1 MIIVIFFT
9 DTAHRYLPQ
18 NSRTLLHRFMQQ
30 HCYHCGEDCNE
41 SISLANHFFCCDG
54 CKMVFQLLDQN
65 GLCKYYDLTD
75 MPGMSAKGVFVSDKF
90 NYLEVP
96 AIQSQ
101 LLHLQ
106 IGDQAQVV
114 FYLPQIHCVS
124 CVWLLE
130 NLHKINK
137 GILFSQTH
145 FEKKEIK
152 IVFKPSA
159 ISLKEL
165 VQLLAFVG
173 YEPMIHLGGN
183 DSQKKKKVNKKQLYK
198 IGVAGFCFSNIMM
211 LSFPDYLASSVAE
224 VGTLKPFFLYL
235 NLLLSLPVLFF
246 SASDFFVSAYT
257 GLRQKWLNID
267 APIALAIMVTFG
279 RSLYEIMT
287 HTGSGYLDSM
297 SGIVFF
303 MLIGRWFQNR
313 SYDTFSFDRD
323 YTSFFPLGVT
333 VVQGNQQVNKPLTEI
348 VKGEVI
354 LVRSDEMI
362 PADGILLTN
371 GGLLDYSFVT
381 GEKAPI
387 ELLNGAAV
395 FAGGIQKGRAIQV
408 QVTKPVGQSYIT
420 ELWNNPILQSPKNSE
435 KSFVHPWS
443 RYFTYV
449 LFSIAF
455 FSGMYWWWVD
465 TSKIIPAVSAVL
477 IVACPCSLLLAV
489 TFTYG
494 NVLRH
499 LGKFKMYCKNSS
511 VIESIEKIDTIV
523 FDKTGTLTSQGETQL
538 TYIGAE
544 LSEEEKSM
552 LVSVTRE
559 SLHPLSQLIY
569 HYFSSVQTK
578 LLPVQEIQ
586 NFVGKGTRAFC
597 SGNEILMGSLSFLQ
611 HQQINFTASVKGS
624 SVNIAFNGQYKGMFK
639 VNHVYRDGIKNM
651 IHQLQKN
658 GYQLHLLSGDHATER
673 ENLLPIFGTGVPL
686 IFEQSPIDKL
696 AYINQL
702 QKEGCKVLMIGD
714 GLNDAGALQKAD
726 VGIAVSDQTHLFTPA
741 SDVII
746 EGSMVPKLSQLMSY
760 TKKGKQV
767 IVILFVLSIIYNL
780 VGMYFATRAQL
791 SPMVAA
797 ILMPLSSISIVSL
810 SALFSFVYA
819 RPINVQ
825 KQ

>member
-1 MIIVIFFT
+1 
-9 DTAHRYLPQ
+9 
-18 NSRTLLHRFMQQ
+18 MQH

-41 SISLANHFFCCDG
+41 SISVAQHFFCCDG
-54 CKMVFQLLDQN
+54 CKMVFQLLDDN
-65 GLCKYYDLTD
+65 GLCKYYDLTS
-75 MPGMSAKGVFVSDKF
+75 MPGMSAKGVFVSSKY
-90 NYLEVP
+90 NYLDLP

-101 LLHLQ
+101 LLQVQ

-124 CVWLLE
+124 CIWLLE

-137 GILFSQTH
+137 GILVSQTH

-152 IVFKPSA
+152 IVFNPSE

-173 YEPMIHLGGN
+173 YEPMINLGGN
-183 DSQKKKKVNKKQLYK
+183 DWQKKKKVNKKQLYK

-211 LSFPDYLASSVAE
+211 LSFPDYLATSGLE
-224 VGTLKPFFLYL
+224 VGSLKPFFIYL

-257 GLRQKWLNID
+257 GLRQRWLNID
-267 APIALAIMVTFG
+267 APIALAILVTFG
-279 RSLYEIMT
+279 RSLYEIVT

-303 MLIGRWFQNR
+303 MLIGRWFQNK
-313 SYDTFSFDRD
+313 SYDSFAFDRD

-333 VVQGNQQVNKPLTEI
+333 VVQGSQEINKPLTEI

-354 LVRSDEMI
+354 LVRCDEMI
-362 PADGILLTN
+362 PADGFVLTN
-371 GGLLDYSFVT
+371 GALVDYSFVT

-387 ELLNGAAV
+387 ELANRAAV

-420 ELWNNPILQSPKNSE
+420 ELWNNPILQSPKNPE

-449 LFSIAF
+449 LFSIAL

-494 NVLRH
+494 NVLRY

-511 VIESIEKIDTIV
+511 VVESIEKIDTIV
-523 FDKTGTLTSQGETQL
+523 FDKTGTLTSQGETHL
-538 TYIGAE
+538 CYIGAE
-544 LSEEEKSM
+544 LSEKEKNI

-559 SLHPLSQLIY
+559 SLHPLSQLINQ
-569 HYFSSVQTK
+569 YFLSEQTN
-578 LLPVQEIQ
+578 LLPIQEIQ
-586 NFVGKGTRAFC
+586 NFVGKGTRAIC
-597 SGNEILMGSLSFLQ
+597 EGVEILLGSVSFLH
-611 HQQINFTASVKGS
+611 HQQIYFNASVKGS
-624 SVNIAFNGQYKGMFK
+624 SVHIAINGHYKGMFK
-639 VNHVYRDGIKNM
+639 VNHVYREGIYDM
-651 IHQLQKN
+651 IQQLKAN
-658 GYQLHLLSGDHATER
+658 GYELHLLSGDHPTEKD
-673 ENLLPIFGTGVPL
+673 NLEPLFGTNVPL
-686 IFEQSPIDKL
+686 VFEQSPADKL
-696 AYINQL
+696 AYIHQL
-702 QKEGCKVLMIGD
+702 QKQGHKVLMLGD

-741 SDVII
+741 SDAII
-746 EGSMVPKLSQLMSY
+746 EGSSVANLSQLLAFA
-760 TKKGKQV
+760 KKGKWV
-767 IVILFVLSIIYNL
+767 IILLFILSIVYNI

-810 SALFSFVYA
+810 SALFSYLYA
-819 RPINVQ
+819 REIISIKP
-825 KQ
+825 